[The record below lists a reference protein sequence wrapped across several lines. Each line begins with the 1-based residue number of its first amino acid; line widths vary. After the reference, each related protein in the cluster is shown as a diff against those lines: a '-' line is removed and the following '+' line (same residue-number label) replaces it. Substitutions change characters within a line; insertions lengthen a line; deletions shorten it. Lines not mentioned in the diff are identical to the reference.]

1 MELSRDLPIFDVIN
15 NHIELI
21 SLSESATLEITF
33 NKKEGLF
40 TELEFNNFTNVFRS
54 LASDGS
60 YKEVIEPECLE
71 VSADNTIVEIETM
84 QNILSYCMTDSINQG
99 SKWHKVKTLS
109 TDTIEDLFDLGI
121 SIVTQDKTKTAVP
134 EKWDDMRKHFTL
146 HKCIKYEQQG
156 VTGVPSVT
164 FVANLYKSTVD
175 EHYTLKQSNV
185 LKSSQNYG
193 FKVIITGTHKDDDVI
208 NVIIKAMQAIN
219 MSASLLTKMQ
229 QQEILTEYYNLI
241 KADIEVSAYNKKS
254 GDIPLITPKPVTL
267 ERTNLIDPK
276 EYGAVSILSG
286 YTVTEKAD
294 GERILMYVN
303 PKGKVYLINNT
314 YTVDDT
320 GMTVSEAGYNSLID
334 GEYISCYRRKD
345 NANKGLYASFD
356 IYYLGGKRV
365 TQLPLIA
372 NADGAADNSKQQTS
386 RYNYLK
392 QFEKLISSS
401 KTASVEYIT
410 KVHKYSNDILK
421 DSRDILMNT
430 KAYPYEIDGLIYTPA
445 KLALYSYYTNH
456 PVKLTDNM
464 KWDRVFKWKPDD
476 QNTIDFLITVDK
488 TLTKNGLKYKEAK
501 LYVGYNA
508 SQWEDI
514 DITRGLKLRYDKD
527 FAKQQRPTQSSYVP
541 ALFRPTIYYTP
552 GVEYAH
558 IRQNSRGE
566 LRAENGDKIENNSI
580 VEFRY
585 INDPKIP
592 VSERWRPIRVR
603 EDKTRIFQRGI
614 LSKTANELGVALNI
628 WRSIHNPVTTA
639 MITGNQPVHNKEA
652 SDIAD
657 ERLLE
662 SDDVYYNRNIPR
674 DSLLSVHMLNFH
686 NQGIKKQLYDKPTK
700 RGALLELC
708 CGEAGDLN
716 RWIDAGYSFILG
728 VDLVKKNVHN
738 PKSGCYSRM
747 LKRRSQYMRTMDPK
761 NKVYYPDMVFTVGD
775 CAVPIKSGQAAAVLG
790 DKDSEDIL
798 KKVMNKHPGNVA
810 SHMKYITGKGAD
822 GFDAIS
828 CMFAVHYFFESEE
841 KLDGFLGNVSQN
853 LKKNGVFFCTFMNGE
868 KVENELI
875 QSGDGDLIEGRKL
888 SEDYNGGMSG
898 KAGPSGMPVW
908 AIIRR
913 FDKKY
918 KTPYGKKID
927 VYIENTQKFIPEYL
941 VSFKLLVEKAQQHGL
956 ELVETEMFEETF
968 KKLKEKIPDSEED
981 YSHLDSDILNLDKD
995 TEQKRF
1001 SFLNQFAVFT
1011 KKT

>member
-1 MELSRDLPIFDVIN
+1 MELSRDLPIFDIIN

-21 SLSESATLEITF
+21 SLSESAHLEITF
-33 NKKEGLF
+33 HQKEGQF

-60 YKEVIEPECLE
+60 YKEIIEPECLE
-71 VSADNTIVEIETM
+71 VSAENNVVEIETM
-84 QNILSYCMTDSINQG
+84 QNILSYCMTDSINKAC
-99 SKWHKVKTLS
+99 KWQKVKTLS

-121 SIVTQDKTKTAVP
+121 TMVTSEKTSTLVP
-134 EKWDDMRKHFTL
+134 EKWDDLRKHFTL
-146 HKCIKYEQQG
+146 HKCIKYEQPG
-156 VTGVPSVT
+156 VT
-164 FVANLYKSTVD
+164 FVANLYKTASD

-185 LKSSQNYG
+185 LKSQQNYG
-193 FKVIITGTHKDDDVI
+193 FKIILTGAHKDDNVI
-208 NVIIKAMQAIN
+208 QAIIKAMQAIN
-219 MSASLLTKMQ
+219 MSSSLLTRVQ
-229 QQEILTEYYNLI
+229 QQEILTQYHNLI
-241 KADIEVSAYNKKS
+241 KDDIEVSPYNKKS

-294 GERILMYVN
+294 GERILMYIN

-314 YTVDDT
+314 YTVTDT

-356 IYYLGGKRV
+356 IYYLGGKLV

-372 NADGAADNSKQQTS
+372 NETANTNTNAS

-392 QFEKLISSS
+392 QFEKLITSFKGS
-401 KTASVEYIT
+401 SVEYIT

-421 DSRDILMNT
+421 DSRDILMNSKT
-430 KAYPYEIDGLIYTPA
+430 YPYEIDGLIYTPS

-514 DITRGLKLRYDKD
+514 DITRGLKLRYDKE

-541 ALFRPTIYYTP
+541 ALFRPTIYYSP

-558 IRQNSRGE
+558 IRQNSKGE

-585 INDPKIP
+585 INDPKIT

-603 EDKTRIFQRGI
+603 EDKTRIFQKGI

-639 MITGNQPVHNKEA
+639 MITGNQPVYNKEA
-652 SDIAD
+652 SDIPD

-662 SDDVYYNRNIPR
+662 SDDIYYNRNIPR
-674 DSLLSVHMLNFH
+674 DCLLSVHMLNFH
-686 NQGIKKQLYDKPTK
+686 NQGIKRQLYDKPK
-700 RGALLELC
+700 KHGALLELC

-716 RWIDAGYSFILG
+716 RWLDSGYSFILG
-728 VDLVKKNVHN
+728 VDLVKKNIHN

-761 NKVYYPDMVFTVGD
+761 NKVYYPDMVFAVGD
-775 CAVPIKSGQAAAVLG
+775 CAVPIKNGQAAAVLG
-790 DKDSEDIL
+790 DKDSEEIL
-798 KKVMNKHPGNVA
+798 KKVMNKHPGNIA
-810 SHMKYITGKGAD
+810 NHLKYVTGKGAD

-828 CMFAVHYFFESEE
+828 CMFAIHYFFESEE
-841 KLDGFLGNVSQN
+841 KLDGFLDNVSQN
-853 LKKNGVFFCTFMNGE
+853 LKKNGMFFCTFMNGE
-868 KVENELI
+868 RVESELV
-875 QSGDGDLIEGRKL
+875 QSNGDLIEGRKL
-888 SEDYNGGMSG
+888 NEDNTGGTQG
-898 KAGPSGMPVW
+898 LQGTPVW
-908 AIIRR
+908 AIVRR
-913 FDKKY
+913 FDKKH

-941 VSFKLLVEKAQQHGL
+941 VSFKLLLEKAQQHGL

-968 KKLKEKIPDSEED
+968 KKLKENIPEIEED
-981 YSHLDSDILNLDKD
+981 YSHLDSDILKLDKD
-995 TEQKRF
+995 PTQKRF
-1001 SFLNQFAVFT
+1001 SFLNQYAVFT